1 MTTGTFAAAFV
12 ALYAAHMVGDHVLQ
26 TDRQA
31 RGKAADKG
39 WAAPM
44 AGHLATYLAA
54 QFLALFAVAHIAPF
68 PATNLGVACGLGFSA
83 ATHGLIDRRWPVRWL
98 LEHTGSRDF
107 ARLTSNGLNGMY
119 LCDQSLHI
127 GCLFAAAL
135 IVGGL
140 S

>member
-12 ALYAAHMVGDHVLQ
+12 ALYAAHMVADHVLQ

-68 PATNLGVACGLGFSA
+68 PATNLGVACGLGFSVAGAVA
-83 ATHGLIDRRWPVRWL
+83 AGTH
-98 LEHTGSRDF
+98 
-107 ARLTSNGLNGMY
+107 RLPR
-119 LCDQSLHI
+119 LC
-127 GCLFAAAL
+127 AADIERAERH
-135 IVGGL
+135 VSG
-140 S
+140 